1 MRRSANSITMSVC
14 MTPSIDT
21 TLRISSLSS
30 IPRGASLLLALA
42 LGIGCGGDGPGAG
55 TDTEASTGSSS
66 TTNAPTTLDTSTG
79 PGELTSSTTAAVD
92 DTGTSSSTGS
102 PSTDS
107 SSGPGS
113 SSSDGDSSSSSSSSD
128 SGSTGSSSS
137 SEGESSSSGGDQFV
151 CPPAGGQA
159 CTDPIEC
166 ASNACFVVGPLGG
179 VCSECDED
187 ADCAWGCTP
196 ANPLTADCATCCD
209 GSQGCGCE
217 TDAACQA
224 GLPCRTIFEIPGI
237 LSHSSCSQCESDL
250 DCAGGELCAP
260 EYRLDQLLGQYVCV
274 PAGSRLIDEGCDE
287 TGSGDAQCA
296 SGNCAPAAIMGIPIM
311 SVCSVCDADADCPAG
326 QQCTLP
332 EVVINGNNLEIASGY
347 CS

>member
-1 MRRSANSITMSVC
+1 MRGGADSFTMSHC
-14 MTPSIDT
+14 MAPSIDT
-21 TLRISSLSS
+21 TLRISSLPSLC
-30 IPRGASLLLALA
+30 RGASVLLLALG
-42 LGIGCGGDGPGAG
+42 LGCVGDGPVGPGGSSG
-55 TDTEASTGSSS
+55 TDSSTGGSS
-66 TTNAPTTLDTSTG
+66 TTTPTTLDSSTG
-79 PGELTSSTTAAVD
+79 PGEVTSSSTTAAVD
-92 DTGTSSSTGS
+92 DTGTSSSSGP

-113 SSSDGDSSSSSSSSD
+113 SSSDGGSSSG

-151 CPPAGGQA
+151 CPPGGGQA
-159 CTDPIEC
+159 CADPSEC

-187 ADCAWGCTP
+187 LDCAWGCTP
-196 ANPLTADCATCCD
+196 GNPLTADCATCCD
-209 GSQGCGCE
+209 GSQGCGCQ

-237 LSHSSCSQCESDL
+237 LSHSSCSQCESDA
-250 DCAGGELCAP
+250 DCMAGEQCAP

-287 TGSGDAQCA
+287 SGSGDAQCA
-296 SGNCAPAAIMGIPIM
+296 SGNCAPASIMGIPIM
-311 SVCSVCDADADCPAG
+311 SVCSPCDEDFDCGAG
-326 QQCTLP
+326 QTCLLP
-332 EVVINGNNLEIASGY
+332 EVVINGNLLEIASGS
-347 CS
+347 CV